1 MSQPR
6 PVQDQ
11 QVQDQQILNQA
22 KQDYTEGRFTE
33 SITKLSSLMKRYRT
47 NTQHDKFMVELLF
60 SYGVAE
66 NIVKKSIHDDQFNV
80 YSRCQEIVRNLH
92 SLNIPLELKN
102 YCKSSYVL
110 MCLEQRDYMEARD
123 YLCYINSITGPGVT
137 PETSSF
143 FKEGDQNKT
152 LLLYDGGGIG
162 DKIMFSRFLPEV
174 CNKFRDNNVV
184 LFLDGY
190 VCWMMEANMHQ
201 HPNFKAVSYDEPSK
215 LPAFDYH
222 CNMLSLV
229 KYLNYTYET
238 IPYQPMLINMRY
250 EKTQVSND
258 LLIEIQE
265 SLTDCPKP
273 VCLLNWRGNPKNGQE
288 LTNRRMELQNAIPL
302 FEYKNVPTL
311 PDFPKLVASL
321 IFFRLINK
329 PILDKYKVLSYGD
342 ILDKDKTKCFYDTI
356 DVLKRCVH
364 YIFSTDTSILHLG
377 ANLGIPSYGLL
388 TTGCEWRWTKCSITT
403 WYPDVKLLRQSETGN
418 WKNVVEKVIS
428 ELNGMHIST

>member
-1 MSQPR
+1 
-6 PVQDQ
+6 
-11 QVQDQQILNQA
+11 
-22 KQDYTEGRFTE
+22 
-33 SITKLSSLMKRYRT
+33 MKRYRT

-190 VCWMMEANMHQ
+190 VCWMMEAIMHQ

-302 FEYKNVPTL
+302 FEYKNVQWIVMTQDIT
-311 PDFPKLVASL
+311 PDEQK
-321 IFFRLINK
+321 
-329 PILDKYKVLSYGD
+329 ILDKYKVLSYGD